1 MTERRQIR
9 LGLIGFGEVGFN
21 IAKGLRGEGLATIA
35 AIDTARG
42 GGQARAA
49 ARANQAGVTLTANL
63 AELAAQSEIIIGVT
77 PGGDSLAAAT
87 ALAEHAGPG
96 HCYIDLASAAPRVK
110 TEVAAALAD
119 SGVRFA
125 DGSIMG
131 APLIDGHRVEIL
143 VSGPPAA
150 SICAA
155 LVPWGMNLTAV
166 SDAIGAASAIKIF
179 RSVIA
184 KGLEAA
190 IIECLLATE
199 QYGITDAVLA
209 SYTRF
214 LAPQPFSEMAS
225 FLVRTDVI
233 HAARRAEEAAMSAEA
248 LLDAGVEPIMTRAT
262 ATRLGGVAALG
273 LREKLGGQVP
283 ASTAAAIAAIA
294 AGLRG

>member
-1 MTERRQIR
+1 MTERRQVR

-21 IAKGLRGEGLATIA
+21 IAKGLRGEGLASITA
-35 AIDTARG
+35 FDTARG
-42 GGQARAA
+42 GGHDRVA
-49 ARANQAGVTLTANL
+49 ARAQDAGVTLASSM
-63 AELAAQSEIIIGVT
+63 ADLAARSEVIVGVT
-77 PGGDSLAAAT
+77 PGGDSVGAAA
-87 ALAEHAGPG
+87 ALAEQAGPG
-96 HCYIDLASAAPRVK
+96 HSYIDLASAAPRVK
-110 TEVAAALAD
+110 TEVADALAG
-119 SGVRFA
+119 SGVQFA

-143 VSGPPAA
+143 ASGPPAA
-150 SICAA
+150 ALCAA
-155 LVPWGMNLTAV
+155 LVPWGMNITAV
-166 SDAIGAASAIKIF
+166 SDRIGAASAIKIF

-190 IIECLLATE
+190 LVECLLATE

-262 ATRLGGVAALG
+262 MARLGGVAALG

-283 ASTAAAIAAIA
+283 ASYAEAIAAIA